1 VVRELFQLLACDT
14 RTKRLTRLIDS
25 NGDADPEVWD
35 MLAAVMDG
43 AMIDLKALDPDVH
56 LALTGRPNDRVLAS
70 IRQLAALD
78 RLAEVRL
85 LIVPGAN
92 DDAEQISAT
101 ARWLRTVGPT
111 PSVIVQGFRHDGTR
125 EIADVFAEATADD
138 LSRVAATLVEHG
150 VPDSHVVIRTP
161 IALRR

>member
-1 VVRELFQLLACDT
+1 VVRELFQLLACAS
-14 RTKRLTRLIDS
+14 RTKRLSRLVDS

-35 MLAAVMDG
+35 MLVAVMDG

-78 RLAEVRL
+78 RLTEVRL

-92 DDAEQISAT
+92 DDEHQIAAT
-101 ARWLRTVGPT
+101 ARWLRTVDPV
-111 PSVIVQGFRHDGTR
+111 PNVVVQGFRHDGTR
-125 EIADVFAEATADD
+125 EVADVFAEATADA
-138 LSRVAATLVEHG
+138 LSRVAASLEENG
-150 VPDSHVVIRTP
+150 LPALHVAIRTP
-161 IALRR
+161 GSA